1 MESVGNLTDRDK
13 FECEIDD
20 SDNHYANNNEL
31 IFVDQFINNS
41 ITKYD

>member
-20 SDNHYANNNEL
+20 SDNNYPNNSEH
-31 IFVDQFINNS
+31 IFVD
-41 ITKYD
+41 